1 MVHPRGVHQLIYT
14 SRPFGF
20 DDAAL
25 NGILTEARRYN
36 GEHDITGAL
45 ICRPDLYL
53 QLLEG
58 PRETVETLYRR
69 IMDDNRHLEVEQ
81 LVSRTVDQRLFPD
94 WAMLHDPAQSWLWTA
109 EEVSDGAIR
118 RASTDEIVAVFER
131 SSKEAEG

>member
-1 MVHPRGVHQLIYT
+1 MPFHQLIYA

-25 NGILTEARRYN
+25 NGILMEARRYN
-36 GEHDITGAL
+36 AGHDITGAL

-58 PRETVETLYRR
+58 PQDIVESLYQR
-69 IMDDNRHLEVEQ
+69 IAVDNRHLEVEL
-81 LVSRTVDQRLFPD
+81 LVSQPVEDRMFPD

-109 EEVSDGAIR
+109 EEVSDGAIQ
-118 RASTDEIVAVFER
+118 RASNEDIVAVFER
-131 SSKEAEG
+131 SAQDATT